1 MSPIV
6 RAITIVFGVLSAAF
20 GSSLTRTVDRR
31 QLETA
36 IGRTGTVLILAL
48 PVVTVLAWLMVWMF
62 GWITNTEGAGDPF
75 AWWRSWLQSPD
86 P

>member
-6 RAITIVFGVLSAAF
+6 RAITTVFGVLSAAF
-20 GSSLTRTVDRR
+20 GSSLTRAVDRQ
-31 QLETA
+31 QLERA
-36 IGRTGTVLILAL
+36 IGRKGAVLVLAL
-48 PVVTVLAWLMVWMF
+48 PLVTVAAWLMVWMF
-62 GWITNTEGAGDPF
+62 AKVTGIEGAGDP

>member
-20 GSSLTRTVDRR
+20 GSSLTRTVDRS
-31 QLETA
+31 QLEQA
-36 IGRTGTVLILAL
+36 IGRKGTVLVLAL
-48 PVVTVLAWLMVWMF
+48 PVLTVVAWLIVWAF
-62 GWITNTEGAGDPF
+62 GKFTGTEGAGDPF
-75 AWWRSWLQSPD
+75 AWWRSLLQSPD